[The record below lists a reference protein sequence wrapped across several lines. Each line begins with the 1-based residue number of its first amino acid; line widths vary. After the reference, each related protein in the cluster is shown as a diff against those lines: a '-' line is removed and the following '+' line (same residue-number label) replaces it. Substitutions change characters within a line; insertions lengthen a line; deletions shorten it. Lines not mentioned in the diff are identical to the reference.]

1 MTKDEEIAILKAEN
15 AILRQNQVVL
25 EQKVLD
31 LLQMIEKL
39 GIKKDSSNSHNSS
52 SQDKGKPKRKR
63 SQSLR
68 PKSNR
73 KSGGQQGHEGH
84 TLEMT
89 ETPDETKILRSN
101 YCNVCGS
108 DLQNLVP
115 ELISKRQEVIIPP
128 IVPKIIEYQQ
138 FACQCGCG
146 YLQQA
151 AYPANINAPIQ
162 FGSEVTALVSY
173 FNVFQHILYQRLKLL
188 FKDIFNLSMSE
199 GSIKNLLR
207 KGADKADPVYQAIF
221 ENVKQSS
228 YVGSDETGAKVNG
241 EKWWIWVW
249 QNISNTFLKASPSR
263 GFATVEQV
271 FPEGLPDTIVGS
283 DRLAAQLKITLKAKQ
298 LCLPHLFRDLNYL
311 LDVEELE
318 WAQKFK
324 DLLKE
329 ALDLNRVCL
338 AENLPCFHGEF
349 EVQNLEDKLNKLLV
363 FPIIKKQHPLTLT
376 FQTQMMKNRNH
387 LFTFL
392 YHLDVPPD
400 NNASERAIRNVKVKQ
415 KISGQFKSGQD
426 IFCVLRSVIDTL
438 RKRELDVLD
447 NLKIIMA
454 S

>member
-1 MTKDEEIAILKAEN
+1 
-15 AILRQNQVVL
+15 
-25 EQKVLD
+25 
-31 LLQMIEKL
+31 
-39 GIKKDSSNSHNSS
+39 
-52 SQDKGKPKRKR
+52 
-63 SQSLR
+63 
-68 PKSNR
+68 
-73 KSGGQQGHEGH
+73 
-84 TLEMT
+84 
-89 ETPDETKILRSN
+89 
-101 YCNVCGS
+101 
-108 DLQNLVP
+108 
-115 ELISKRQEVIIPP
+115 
-128 IVPKIIEYQQ
+128 
-138 FACQCGCG
+138 
-146 YLQQA
+146 
-151 AYPANINAPIQ
+151 
-162 FGSEVTALVSY
+162 
-173 FNVFQHILYQRLKLL
+173 
-188 FKDIFNLSMSE
+188 
-199 GSIKNLLR
+199 
-207 KGADKADPVYQAIF
+207 
-221 ENVKQSS
+221 
-228 YVGSDETGAKVNG
+228 
-241 EKWWIWVW
+241 
-249 QNISNTFLKASPSR
+249 
-263 GFATVEQV
+263 
-271 FPEGLPDTIVGS
+271 
-283 DRLAAQLKITLKAKQ
+283 LAAQLKITSKAKQ

-311 LDVEELE
+311 LDVEKLE